1 MAQGHLNKS
10 IDVWLLTG
18 YLGAGKTTTLN
29 HLLRSEMFCGRRL
42 ALVINEF
49 GKMGVD
55 GQLVEPGDYAKYE
68 INKGSLFCICTKT
81 EFLRAF
87 QEIGRQGFDTV
98 LIEATGIAETADLE
112 QLLAE
117 PTLAD
122 CFRIRANIC
131 IVDGVNFIKT
141 AAFLK
146 AAVSQVQW
154 ADGVV
159 INKTDGLSEKEIGQ
173 VQAVVEELNSS
184 AELTQTQFGKIQT
197 GFLKGLLHQSHG
209 RPLSTGAPPEIPT
222 TYFTTNQ
229 PVNRDLFYKTLDS
242 LKDHILRLKGDVG
255 FGDGPRF
262 VEVVG
267 AQTFEKP
274 FCGKFDMPT
283 AFTVIGWKIER
294 QQLND
299 AFCQCVAGERI
310 ETE

>member
-1 MAQGHLNKS
+1 MAQGHLKKP

-18 YLGAGKTTTLN
+18 YLGAGKTTALN
-29 HLLRSEMFCGRRL
+29 HLLGSEIFYGQKM

-55 GQLVEPGDYAKYE
+55 GQLVKPGDYAKYE

-87 QEIGRQGFDTV
+87 QEISRQGFDMV

-117 PTLAD
+117 PTLTD

-131 IVDGVNFIKT
+131 IVDGVNFVKT

-146 AAVSQVQW
+146 PAVSQVRW
-154 ADGVV
+154 ADAVV
-159 INKTDGLSEKEIGQ
+159 INKTDGLPEKEIGQ
-173 VQAVVEELNSS
+173 VQAVVRELNPST
-184 AELTQTQFGKIQT
+184 ELIQTQFGKIQT
-197 GFLKGLLHQSHG
+197 AFLMGLRHQNHG

-229 PVNRDLFYKTLDS
+229 QVNRDLFYKTLDS

-255 FGDGPRF
+255 FEDGPRF

-267 AQTFEKP
+267 EQTFEKP
-274 FCGKFDMPT
+274 SCGKFDMRT
-283 AFTVIGWKIER
+283 AFTVIGWKIEK

-299 AFCQCVAGERI
+299 AFCQCIAGERVG
-310 ETE
+310 TE